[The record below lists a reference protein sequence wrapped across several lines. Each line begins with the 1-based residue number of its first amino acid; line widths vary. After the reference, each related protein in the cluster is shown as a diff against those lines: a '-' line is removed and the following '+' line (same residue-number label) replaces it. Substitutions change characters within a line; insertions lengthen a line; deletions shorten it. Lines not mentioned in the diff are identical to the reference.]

1 MKKHTCI
8 FIGFVAAMLATCV
21 AGMPPVTSFTPGNI
35 VVSRVGTG
43 ATLTSAATAIFL
55 EEYTPTGT
63 LVQTIPMPTAVAGA
77 HAPLTVQGTA
87 TTEGI
92 VTRSQDGAFLVLG
105 GYGTAPGTA
114 APSGVASATI
124 NRVIGL
130 VDAQG
135 NIDTTTKL
143 GNAYS
148 AVAFRGAATADGNQ
162 FWMTGANEGVRTA
175 AFGATTSSL
184 VSTTVTNL
192 RVAGAFGSQLYFSTG
207 SGSTRGIYAVGN
219 GLPTGTGTVATSLI
233 SVGSTPAPSQFV
245 LLDLNGGVAGLDTAY
260 LAVDATVR
268 KFAFD
273 GTAWNAAGTATSSN
287 GNVIGVAAKV
297 SGGNVTV
304 FATTAT
310 HLIQAADTTGGT
322 LAGAFTSLVTAA
334 SGTAFRGTALAP
346 ESGVVS
352 PAPSGAGVA
361 TPNTLNIGDQTL
373 LSVAVTP
380 GANPASTGL
389 AVTANLTAIG
399 GNAAQPLF
407 DNGSNGDVTA
417 GDSVFSLNFTPTTG
431 AGALALP
438 VTVSDAQ
445 SRSSSTSIGL
455 TISAPLPTTRI
466 HAIQG
471 TTNAPLSGT
480 FKVEGIVTGVFPGI
494 GGFFVQ
500 EEDADNDADPL
511 TSEGIFVDSTA
522 SVAVGDQVRVQ
533 GTISNQFDLT
543 RFASGATVTVLSG
556 GNALPVAVTPAFP
569 FAPANVGTLYLERFE
584 GMRVTF
590 PTRLFVTDHFN
601 LERFGEVRLSPL
613 TQIFNP
619 TELVDPNDAPA
630 SGVNSSGT
638 GNVASVTATQSLND
652 RYRIM
657 LDDGR
662 NGQNGSPIPFLRTS
676 AVGGG
681 KTLRLGDSTAGLT
694 GVLSYDFGEFR
705 VQATAPVTF
714 DETNPRQAAPPNVG
728 GNVRVAG
735 TNVLNYFIT
744 FGGPNDRGADN
755 NTEFVRQK
763 AKIVAG
769 LKALNAG
776 VVALS
781 ELQNNGTAGGSAF
794 DDLVNSPTGLNAAM
808 TAGGLPTYTI
818 IATPST
824 PFGTDAIQVGLMYQ
838 PSLVTPVGV
847 ALTDTL
853 NFSTYSRPP
862 LAQLFS
868 VNATGGKFWVITSH
882 FKSKGPAGATGADV
896 DQNDGQGAYNF
907 LRKSQATALISFIN
921 TTLAPVDPDVLV
933 VGDLNAY
940 GQEDPIDL
948 FRAAGFVDLIAA
960 ANTTEPPYSFLFG
973 GQVGRLDHA
982 LATASLATR
991 LTGAIEWHVNAA
1003 EPRAI
1008 DYDLSFKTDDQ
1019 YVANLYRFSDH
1030 DPLLVGLDVPA
1041 AALLLTPNYGRPG
1054 TTVVINGAN
1063 LGTTSAVTFTGGAN
1077 AVFTINSSSQITVT
1091 VPAAAQ
1097 SGPIQ
1102 VATGAGVI
1110 ATDAFRLLPRIT
1122 AFAPALGAVGTEVTI
1137 TGTDLLHVT
1146 AVKFAN
1152 NRSAAFII
1160 DSNTQIRATVP
1171 AGAVRG
1177 SIRVESPGGAATSL
1191 NRFTVTP

>member
-1 MKKHTCI
+1 MKKHTSK

-21 AGMPPVTSFTPGNI
+21 AGAAPFTPGNI

-43 ATLTSAATAIFL
+43 ATLSSAATAIFL

-63 LVQTIPMPTAVAGA
+63 LVQTIPMPTAVSGA

-105 GYGTAPGTA
+105 GYGTVPGTA

-124 NRVIGL
+124 NRVVGL
-130 VDAQG
+130 VDSQG

-143 GNAYS
+143 SNAYS
-148 AVAFRGAATADGNQ
+148 SGSFRGAATADGNQ
-162 FWMTGANEGVRTA
+162 FWMTGGNEGIRTA

-184 VSTTVTNL
+184 VSTTVTNT
-192 RVAGAFGSQLYFSTG
+192 RVAGAFGSQLYVSSA
-207 SGSTRGIYAVGN
+207 SGSNVGVNAVGT
-219 GLPTGTGTVATSLI
+219 GLPTTSGNAATLI
-233 SVGSTPAPSQFV
+233 ASASSNASQFV
-245 LLDLNGGVAGLDTAY
+245 LLDLNAGVAGLDTIYVANSA
-260 LAVDATVR
+260 AVLKFTFNGATW
-268 KFAFD
+268 
-273 GTAWNAAGTATSSN
+273 TAAGSATSAN
-287 GNVIGVAAKV
+287 GNVIGLAAV
-297 SGGNVTV
+297 SNGSTV
-304 FATTAT
+304 SLYGATGTAFVRMT
-310 HLIQAADTTGGT
+310 DSNPTGALT
-322 LAGAFTSLVTAA
+322 GAFGNPVLAA
-334 SGTAFRGTALAP
+334 TGTAFRGVALAP
-346 ESGVVS
+346 
-352 PAPSGAGVA
+352 ASGAVSTPPTGSGTA
-361 TPNTLNIGDQTL
+361 TPNTVALSGTTL
-373 LSVAVTP
+373 LTVSVIA
-380 GANPASTGL
+380 GANPASTGIT
-389 AVTANLTAIG
+389 VTANLSGIG
-399 GNAAQPLF
+399 GSSSQALN
-407 DNGSNGDVTA
+407 DTGTNGDLTA
-417 GDSVFSLNFTPTTG
+417 GDKIFSFSTAVASGTG
-431 AGALALP
+431 SLALP
-438 VTVSDAQ
+438 VTVADAQ
-445 SRSSSTSIGL
+445 SRSSSTSIAL
-455 TISAPLPTTRI
+455 TISAGGGVTKI
-466 HAIQG
+466 SAIQG
-471 TTNAPLSGT
+471 TTDTPAAGT
-480 FKVEGIVTGVFPGI
+480 FTVEGTVTGVFTPGLS
-494 GGFFVQ
+494 GFFVQ
-500 EEDADNDADPL
+500 EEDGDNDIDPL
-511 TSEGIFVDSTA
+511 TSEGIFVDSTD
-522 SVAVGDQVRVQ
+522 SVAIGQKVRVQ
-533 GTISNQFDLT
+533 GTISNLYNLT
-543 RFASGATVTVLSG
+543 RFASGATVTVLSS
-556 GNALPVAVTPAFP
+556 GNPLPAAVTPAFP
-569 FAPANVGTLYLERFE
+569 FAPANAGTLYLERFE

-590 PTRLFVTDHFN
+590 PTRLFVTDQYN
-601 LERFGEVRLSPL
+601 LERFGELFLSPL

-630 SGVNSSGT
+630 SGVNSAGA
-638 GNVASVTATQSLND
+638 GNVASVTATQALND

-662 NGQNGSPIPFLRTS
+662 NGQNGSPIPFLRPS

-744 FGGPNDRGADN
+744 FGGATDRGADN

-781 ELQNNGTAGGSAF
+781 ELQNNGTGGGSAF
-794 DDLVNSPTGLNAAM
+794 NDLVSSPTGLNAAM
-808 TAGGLPTYTI
+808 TAAGLPTYTI

-824 PFGTDAIQVGLMYQ
+824 PLGTDAIQVGLMYQ

-847 ALTDTL
+847 ALTDTV
-853 NFSTYSRPP
+853 NFATYSRPP

-868 VNATGGKFWVITSH
+868 VNATGGKFWVIANH
-882 FKSKGPAGATGADV
+882 FKSKGPTSATGADV

-907 LRKSQATALISFIN
+907 RRKNQAAALISFIN

-933 VGDLNAY
+933 TGDLNAY

-960 ANTTEPPYSFLFG
+960 ANTAEAPYSYLFD
-973 GQVGRLDHA
+973 GQLGRLDHA
-982 LATASLATR
+982 LATPSLAAR
-991 LTGAIEWHVNAA
+991 LTGAIEWHINAA

-1019 YVANLYRFSDH
+1019 FVANLYRYSDH

-1063 LGTTSAVTFTGGAN
+1063 LGTTSAVTFTGGTN
-1077 AVFTINSSSQITVT
+1077 AVFAINSSSQITVT
-1091 VPAAAQ
+1091 VPATAQ

-1122 AFAPALGAVGTEVTI
+1122 SFAPSLSAVGTEVTI

-1152 NRSAAFII
+1152 NQNAAFII